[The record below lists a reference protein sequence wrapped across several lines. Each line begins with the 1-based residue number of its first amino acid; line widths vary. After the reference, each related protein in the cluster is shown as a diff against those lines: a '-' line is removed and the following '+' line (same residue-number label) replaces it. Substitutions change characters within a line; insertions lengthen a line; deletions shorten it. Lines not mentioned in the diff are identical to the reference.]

1 MYLIVFMHRYD
12 QSVDLQQLRYVLA
25 IAETHSFTRAAAR
38 CFVAQS
44 ALSHQIA
51 SLERELGFRLFAR
64 TSRRVE
70 PTAAGLAFFPAA
82 RSCLEAADRAV
93 MDAAAAVGE
102 IRGPLTIGTISTV
115 AAVDIP
121 TLLRRFRQQHPQ
133 VRVHLR
139 VGSSYELTAAVRSGD
154 VDVAFLGLPSHETP
168 IGVNHQVLAEDRHVV
183 VVAAGHPLAD
193 QRQVTLA
200 TLAAEPF
207 ADFTSGSPGRAQTD
221 RAFQRA
227 GVSRDVQFECGSV
240 ELLLGLVGA
249 NLGIALLPSAIA
261 PPAGNGVATVE
272 VSDGPDRVEHVI
284 WSRINPSPAAYELL
298 KIAGVAVGQPSPAT
312 AASPRR

>member
-1 MYLIVFMHRYD
+1 MYFMTVMHRYD
-12 QSVDLQQLRYVLA
+12 QCVDLQQLRYVLA
-25 IAETHSFTRAAAR
+25 IAETHSFTRAAER

-70 PTAAGLAFFPAA
+70 PTAAGSAFFPAA

-93 MDAAAAVGE
+93 MDAAAAIGE
-102 IRGPLTIGTISTV
+102 IRGPLTIGTIATV

-121 TLLRRFRQQHPQ
+121 ALLRRFRQKHPQ
-133 VRVHLR
+133 VRVRLR
-139 VGSSYELTAAVRSGD
+139 VGSSYELTTAVRTGD
-154 VDVAFLGLPSHETP
+154 VDVAFLGLPSQETP
-168 IGVNHQVLAEDRHVV
+168 IGVSHQVLADDRHVV
-183 VVAAGHPLAD
+183 VVAAWHPLTD
-193 QRQVTLA
+193 QQQVTLA

-207 ADFTSGSPGRAQTD
+207 ADFTEGSPGRAQTD

-227 GVSRDVQFECGSV
+227 GISRDVQFECGSI
-240 ELLLGLVGA
+240 ELLLGLVSA
-249 NLGIALLPSAIA
+249 NLAIALLPSAIA
-261 PPAGNGVATVE
+261 PSPGSGIAAVE

-284 WSRINPSPAAYELL
+284 WSQINASPAARELL
-298 KIAGVAVGQPSPAT
+298 EIAGVAVEQPSPAT
-312 AASPRR
+312 GASSRR